1 MRARSPIIAVGLTTM
16 LFAGHA
22 RADDVTDQ
30 INEALKA
37 YAKHDLATATAAL
50 DAAGNLIRQ
59 AKGDSWKAMLPE
71 PLPGW
76 TAANAEST
84 VMGAALLG
92 GATSVSRQYKK
103 GGQSVEISFVA
114 DAPMVQGLASLM
126 GSGIMSGGDNR
137 LVVLDG
143 RKFTYAK
150 SDNSYTT
157 MVGKVLVSVKGHG
170 VEDTDLRAWLK
181 QIHFADIEKASAG

>member
-1 MRARSPIIAVGLTTM
+1 MISRSSIVVAGLAALLLTDP
-16 LFAGHA
+16 A

-37 YAKHDLATATAAL
+37 YAKHDLTTASAAL

-76 TAANAEST
+76 TAADAEST
-84 VMGAALLG
+84 VLGAAMLG
-92 GATSVSRQYKK
+92 GATNVLRIYKK
-103 GGQSVEISFVA
+103 DSQSVEISFMT
-114 DAPMVQGLASLM
+114 DSPMMQGLGALM
-126 GSGIMSGGDNR
+126 SSGLMTSDDNR

-143 RKFTYAK
+143 RKTTYTK
-150 SDNSYTT
+150 SDTSYTT
-157 MVGKVLVSVKGHG
+157 MVGKVLVSVKGTG
-170 VEDTDLRAWLK
+170 ADDADLRAYIK
-181 QIHFADIEKASAG
+181 QIHFAELEKASAG

>member
-1 MRARSPIIAVGLTTM
+1 MVSRSSIIVVGLTTM
-16 LFAGHA
+16 LFAGHS

-30 INEALKA
+30 INEAMKA
-37 YAKHDLATATAAL
+37 YAKHDLATASAAL

-76 TAANAEST
+76 TAADAEST
-84 VMGAALLG
+84 VMGAAMLG
-92 GATSVSRQYKK
+92 GAISVSRQYKK
-103 GGQSVEISFVA
+103 GSQSVEVSFVA
-114 DAPMVQGLASLM
+114 DAPMMQGLASLM
-126 GSGIMSGGDNR
+126 GSGLMNSGDNR

-143 RKFTYAK
+143 RKFTYMK

-157 MVGKVLVSVKGHG
+157 MVGKVLVSVKGRS
-170 VEDTDLRAWLK
+170 VEDTDLRAYLK
-181 QIHFADIEKASAG
+181 QLHFAELEKAAAG